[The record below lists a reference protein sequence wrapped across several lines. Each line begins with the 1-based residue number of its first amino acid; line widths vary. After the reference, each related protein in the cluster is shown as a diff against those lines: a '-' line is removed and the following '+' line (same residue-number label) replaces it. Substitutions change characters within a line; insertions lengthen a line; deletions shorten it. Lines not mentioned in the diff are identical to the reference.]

1 MRMAL
6 VFEGAKRMFT
16 RDRDFYRIF
25 LKLLLTLMLEQAIV
39 LSVNLVDNFML
50 GNYAEEALSGVAA
63 VNQIQF
69 VLQQVINGVTG
80 AMIILGAQYW
90 GQKRMG
96 EIRKLSAIAM
106 RVAIGFAVVLLAAV
120 SLFPAQSLAIFT
132 NDAKISEEGIR
143 YLNIVRIS
151 YPFFAMSA
159 VMTATM
165 RVVERVRI
173 ALEVSLVA
181 LLVNCSINYCLIFGK
196 FGCPE
201 MGVEGAAIGTLA
213 ARIVEWLILIWY
225 VHAHD
230 DAVCMRPR
238 DYVQTDRALSGDY
251 ARVAAPVIL
260 TSAVWGV
267 SNALQTVILGHMDK
281 TAIAAQSISSN
292 VFLLLKAASVG
303 ASSAAS
309 ILIGK
314 TIGSNRGIQKIR
326 EYTRTLQVLFVGIG
340 LILGLA
346 LFALREPILNVYNN
360 ISPETRSLANVY
372 MMIQSAVLVTMSYQM
387 PTNGGII
394 RGGGDTKYA
403 MLLDVI
409 SIWGIV
415 LPASYLAAF
424 VFGANPVT
432 VILLLNSDQAFKCIP
447 AFIRANGYKWV
458 KKLTR

>member
-1 MRMAL
+1 M
-6 VFEGAKRMFT
+6 
-16 RDRDFYRIF
+16 
-25 LKLLLTLMLEQAIV
+25 
-39 LSVNLVDNFML
+39 
-50 GNYAEEALSGVAA
+50 
-63 VNQIQF
+63 
-69 VLQQVINGVTG
+69 
-80 AMIILGAQYW
+80 
-90 GQKRMG
+90 
-96 EIRKLSAIAM
+96 
-106 RVAIGFAVVLLAAV
+106 
-120 SLFPAQSLAIFT
+120 
-132 NDAKISEEGIR
+132 
-143 YLNIVRIS
+143 
-151 YPFFAMSA
+151 
-159 VMTATM
+159 
-165 RVVERVRI
+165 
-173 ALEVSLVA
+173 
-181 LLVNCSINYCLIFGK
+181 
-196 FGCPE
+196 
-201 MGVEGAAIGTLA
+201 
-213 ARIVEWLILIWY
+213 
-225 VHAHD
+225 
-230 DAVCMRPR
+230 
-238 DYVQTDRALSGDY
+238 
-251 ARVAAPVIL
+251 AAPVIL

-281 TAIAAQSISSN
+281 TTIAAQSISSN

>member
-1 MRMAL
+1 
-6 VFEGAKRMFT
+6 MFT
-16 RDRDFYRIF
+16 RDKGFYKTF
-25 LKLLLTLMLEQAIV
+25 LKLLFTLMLEQAIV

-50 GNYAEEALSGVAA
+50 GNYAEDALSGVAA

-69 VLQQVINGVTG
+69 VLQQVINGMTS
-80 AMIILGAQYW
+80 AMIILSAQYW
-90 GQKRMG
+90 GQKRTD
-96 EIRKLSAIAM
+96 EIRKLSSITM
-106 RVAIGFAVVLLAAV
+106 RVSVGFALILLLAV

-132 NDAKISEEGIR
+132 NDAGISREGVK

-165 RVVERVRI
+165 RAVERVKI
-173 ALEVSLVA
+173 ALEVSVVA
-181 LLVNCSINYCLIFGK
+181 LVVNACINYCLIFGK

-201 MGVEGAAIGTLA
+201 MGVEGAAIGTLV

-225 VHAHD
+225 VHMHD
-230 DAVCMRPR
+230 ATVCMRPR
-238 DYVQTDRALSGDY
+238 DYVTMDRALSQDY
-251 ARVAAPVIL
+251 VRVALPAI
-260 TSAVWGV
+260 AAAAIWGV

-292 VFLLLKAASVG
+292 VFLLLKAAAVG
-303 ASSAAS
+303 AGSAAS

-314 TIGSNRGIQKIR
+314 TIGSNQGMAKIR
-326 EYTRTLQVLFVGIG
+326 EYTKTLQVLFVGIG
-340 LILGLA
+340 LILGAA
-346 LFALREPILNVYNN
+346 LFSVRGLILNGFNN
-360 ISPETRSLANVY
+360 ISSETRALANTY
-372 MMIQSAVLVTMSYQM
+372 MIIQSVVLVTMSYQM
-387 PTNGGII
+387 PTNTGII
-394 RGGGDTKYA
+394 RGGGDAKYV
-403 MLLDVI
+403 MVLDLI

-424 VFGANPVT
+424 VFGASPVV
-432 VILLLNSDQAFKCIP
+432 VIMLLNSDQVFKCVP